1 MLKSPMEIIDCDNRG
16 QTFMISGVMNFNV
29 ILELKRVFE
38 KEKMM
43 FPYLHFEALCRE
55 SKNN

>member
-1 MLKSPMEIIDCDNRG
+1 MLNSPMEIIDCDNRV

-38 KEKMM
+38 NEKLMV
-43 FPYLHFEALCRE
+43 PYLHFEVWCRKN
-55 SKNN
+55 KNN

>member
-1 MLKSPMEIIDCDNRG
+1 MLNSPMEIIDCDSRG
-16 QTFMISGVMNFNV
+16 QTFISGVMNFNV

-38 KEKMM
+38 KEKWM
-43 FPYLHFEALCRE
+43 FPYLNFEVWCRE

>member
-1 MLKSPMEIIDCDNRG
+1 MLKSPMETIDCGSRG

-38 KEKMM
+38 NEKWM
-43 FPYLHFEALCRE
+43 FPYLHFEVWCRK

>member
-1 MLKSPMEIIDCDNRG
+1 
-16 QTFMISGVMNFNV
+16 MISGVMNFNV
-29 ILELKRVFE
+29 ILELKRVFQ

-43 FPYLHFEALCRE
+43 FPYIHFEVSCRE

>member
-1 MLKSPMEIIDCDNRG
+1 MLNSPMEIIDCDNRG

-38 KEKMM
+38 NEKLM
-43 FPYLHFEALCRE
+43 FPYLHFEEWCRE